1 MRLAFCYPT
10 EDRIR
15 EGIARLGG
23 LLTDEE
29 QLYRSLGGT

>member
-15 EGIARLGG
+15 EGVRRLGE
-23 LLTDEE
+23 LLSDEE
-29 QLYRSLGGT
+29 ELYRSLSG